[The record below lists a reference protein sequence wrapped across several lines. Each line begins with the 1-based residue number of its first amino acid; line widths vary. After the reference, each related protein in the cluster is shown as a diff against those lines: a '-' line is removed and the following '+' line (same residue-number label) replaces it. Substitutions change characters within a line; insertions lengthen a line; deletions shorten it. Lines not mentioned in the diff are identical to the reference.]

1 MDSQSFHQ
9 GNTLGA
15 INTTLH
21 QEHQKMCTR
30 NSPCHQCILE
40 PSHQPPLST
49 PWQSPHHAWHFK
61 MQFKPIM
68 CMNWNFSHTCTQI
81 PWNPTW
87 NTLKVA
93 TVQTFIKDSPS
104 LLQPIILQTV
114 LDDTYINDG
123 GFRAKS
129 IMELSETQQEI
140 ESILN
145 KGGFQIKS
153 WEHSGENG
161 SSKYLG
167 MTRDCPQNC
176 YLLKFR
182 LSLHKNLWNTCR
194 GQPQFQIS
202 PRPFCTY
209 HQEKCPQFYDP
220 TSRSNQSCS
229 STDVLCTITI

>member
-1 MDSQSFHQ
+1 MHPWTLPSASSLNPLTITPSCLAFQNAIQTNNVHELKFFTHLYTNSMKSNLVYFKGCYGSNLHQ
-9 GNTLGA
+9 GL
-15 INTTLH
+15 
-21 QEHQKMCTR
+21 
-30 NSPCHQCILE
+30 
-40 PSHQPPLST
+40 PP
-49 PWQSPHHAWHFK
+49 P
-61 MQFKPIM
+61 
-68 CMNWNFSHTCTQI
+68 
-81 PWNPTW
+81 
-87 NTLKVA
+87 
-93 TVQTFIKDSPS
+93 

-114 LDDTYINDG
+114 LEDTYINDG

-167 MTRDCPQNC
+167 MTRDCHQNC

-182 LSLHKNLWNTCR
+182 LNLHKNSWNTCR
-194 GQPQFQIS
+194 GRPQFQIS